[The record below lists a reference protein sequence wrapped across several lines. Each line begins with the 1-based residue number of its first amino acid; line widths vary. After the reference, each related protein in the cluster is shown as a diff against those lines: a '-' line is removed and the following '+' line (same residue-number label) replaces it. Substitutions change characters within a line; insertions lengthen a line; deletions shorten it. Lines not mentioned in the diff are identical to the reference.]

1 MTTVNPRESL
11 LPKLN
16 MYHTILWMNQ
26 NSQKKKKKIPHYKK
40 DQKEERV
47 RLCEKGSPEFCVYGE
62 RNT

>member
-26 NSQKKKKKIPHYKK
+26 NSQKKKKENSTLQEGP
-40 DQKEERV
+40 ER
-47 RLCEKGSPEFCVYGE
+47 REGE
-62 RNT
+62 AM